1 MGRHSTHQQSDFMK
15 SAFMWFLPWLLAAVV
30 GIGAVWI
37 AIDAAFGGA
46 TESPPDQQPD
56 RAVGAAESSPSAN
69 PSPVETPAAEG
80 TPTPAEDGEPKKE
93 KRKKKDAGLIGE
105 GVPIQILN
113 GTSLQDAD
121 DRVAADLEPLGF
133 EIVAMNPWHAT
144 PVTVVY
150 WSTPEDEKTAT
161 LLAEEFGWT
170 AQPKPE
176 ELSTEV
182 SLHIVVGAD
191 ATTG

>member
-1 MGRHSTHQQSDFMK
+1 MK
-15 SAFMWFLPWLLAAVV
+15 SAFMWFLPWLLGAVV

-46 TESPPDQQPD
+46 TESPPDQPSE
-56 RAVGAAESSPSAN
+56 RAVGAADSSPSVES
-69 PSPVETPAAEG
+69 SPVETPASEG
-80 TPTPAEDGEPKKE
+80 TPTPSEEAEPEKK
-93 KRKKKDAGLIGE
+93 KREKKDARLIGE

-113 GTSLQDAD
+113 GTSLPDAD
-121 DRVAADLEPLGF
+121 DRVAADLEPFGF

-150 WSTPEDEKTAT
+150 WSTPDDEKTAT
-161 LLAEEFGWT
+161 LLAKEFGWT